1 MIIKFVNRP
10 DSSAVMVKLLAH
22 MRDEEH
28 FIFLEHGRK
37 YNDGRLGSIL
47 SRDED
52 AVIVTDDPYLL
63 TYANISKK
71 NVYVMNSSSDSFVNV
86 SEILDDDGRDY
97 DLSLEY
103 ARGALD

>member
-10 DSSAVMVKLLAH
+10 DASAVMVKLLAH
-22 MRDEEH
+22 MRDKEH

-37 YNDGRLGSIL
+37 YNDVRFGSIL

-63 TYANISKK
+63 MYAGVSK
-71 NVYVMNSSSDSFVNV
+71 NDVYVMNSSSDSFVSV
-86 SEILDDDGRDY
+86 SEILKGDVSDY
-97 DLSLEY
+97 DISLEY